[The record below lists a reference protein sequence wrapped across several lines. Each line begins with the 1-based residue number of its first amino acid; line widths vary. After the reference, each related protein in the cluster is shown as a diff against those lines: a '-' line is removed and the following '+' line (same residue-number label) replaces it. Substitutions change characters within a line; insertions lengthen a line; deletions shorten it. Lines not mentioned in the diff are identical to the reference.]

1 VQTNKKFSVSGFCL
15 SIRAMTPNGLQA
27 VSSRTPRQL
36 NFPHADFLAFIEPDD
51 GFALRYFISLT
62 D

>member
-1 VQTNKKFSVSGFCL
+1 
-15 SIRAMTPNGLQA
+15 MMPNGLQA

-36 NFPHADFLAFIEPDD
+36 NFPDADFLAFIEPDD